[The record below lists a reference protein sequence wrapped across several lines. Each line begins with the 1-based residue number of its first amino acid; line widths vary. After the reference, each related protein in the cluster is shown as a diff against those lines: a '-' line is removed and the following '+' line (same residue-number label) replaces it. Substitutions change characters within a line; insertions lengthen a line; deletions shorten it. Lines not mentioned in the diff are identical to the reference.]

1 MSPRRGT
8 RRNLRFLGKSQ
19 KATISLPVSAMT
31 SASGYGSR
39 RTYRGR
45 RRVGGAFAAKVQS
58 VVNRMSDTKFV
69 AQSIQRPD
77 GGSTLNNYTGFSSAI
92 NTVNEIYAC
101 IPQVAVGDR
110 TTSFTRMGDHI
121 SPKRCLIDLNICAT
135 AYNAVGS
142 VDKMVHVFV
151 LTAKSVKSL
160 DNYTA
165 IPITQLLD
173 IGNGTNGP
181 FNGTSMSQTLPVN
194 TQDFT
199 VLHHKSFRMTKGMGK
214 QNTSVQTDATITP
227 SAAFR
232 RLRLNIKLPQKL
244 TYSDDSTLYPV
255 NAAPFLVIGYTS
267 CDSAGDSAPTAVD
280 TYVEGRCQM
289 WYKDL

>member
-1 MSPRRGT
+1 MPTYAQLLGPAHPMSTAKGPNTKARLPRKARA
-8 RRNLRFLGKSQ
+8 GK
-19 KATISLPVSAMT
+19 KARLSKPMT
-31 SASGYGSR
+31 KA
-39 RTYRGR
+39 
-45 RRVGGAFAAKVQS
+45 VQS
-58 VVNRMSDTKFV
+58 LIRREADTKFV

-77 GGSTLNNYTGFSSAI
+77 GGVTLNTYSGFSSAI

-101 IPQVAVGDR
+101 IPQVAVGG
-110 TTSFTRMGDHI
+110 TTSSCTRMGDHI
-121 SPKRCLIDLNICAT
+121 SPTKCLIDLNIVAT
-135 AYNAVGS
+135 ASNAIGA

-151 LTAKSVKSL
+151 LTSKSVKSL

-199 VLHHKSFRMTKGMGK
+199 VLHHKAFRMTKGMGL
-214 QNTSVQTDATITP
+214 QNTSIQTSAVITP
-227 SAAFR
+227 ASSFR
-232 RLRLNIKLPQKL
+232 RLRLNIKLPKKL
-244 TYSDDSTLYPV
+244 TYADDSTNYPV
-255 NAAPFLVIGYTS
+255 NSAPFLVIGYTS
-267 CDSAGDSAPTAVD
+267 CDSSGDTAPTAVD

-289 WYKDL
+289 WYKDM

>member
-1 MSPRRGT
+1 MPTYAQVLGASHPMSKKYGPTKQARLPRR
-8 RRNLRFLGKSQ
+8 RRAAP
-19 KATISLPVSAMT
+19 KAT
-31 SASGYGSR
+31 
-39 RTYRGR
+39 
-45 RRVGGAFAAKVQS
+45 FAKKVMS
-58 VVNRMSDTKFV
+58 VVNRAADTKFV

-77 GGSTLNNYTGFSSAI
+77 GGSVLNTYTGFSSAI

-101 IPQVAVGDR
+101 IPQVASLGG
-110 TTSFTRMGDHI
+110 TGSSCTRVGDHI
-121 SPKRCLIDLNICAT
+121 NPTKCLIDLNICAT
-135 AYNAVGS
+135 AANAVGS

-151 LTAKSVKSL
+151 LTNKSVKSL

-181 FNGTSMSQTLPVN
+181 FNGSSMSQTLPVN

-199 VLHHKSFRMTKGMGK
+199 VLHHKAYRMTKGMGK

-232 RLRLNIKLPQKL
+232 RVRLNIKLPKKL
-244 TYSDDSTLYPV
+244 TYADDSTSYPV

-267 CDSAGDSAPTAVD
+267 CDSYGDSAPTAVD
-280 TYVEGRCQM
+280 TYVEGRVQM
-289 WYKDL
+289 WYKDM